1 MDISSILDIS
11 CFCFGEGNTSLF
23 ILFILVLK
31 LLSLVDLL
39 SIMGGIPTFNN
50 LIS

>member
-11 CFCFGEGNTSLF
+11 CLCFGEGNTSLF
-23 ILFILVLK
+23 IFLILVLK
-31 LLSLVDLL
+31 LLNLVDLL
-39 SIMGGIPTFNN
+39 STMGGIPTFNN